1 MVIQISVH
9 KHTPVQDRNSLWIF
23 NLNRL
28 VPGPKTIHP
37 FCRCFTAQNGKLFKR
52 PWAMLCLDEQ
62 GALKT
67 PRTRGAAPK
76 SWPHTGFSPTSHRS
90 AARSR
95 FHQSRLLK
103 DSPSQD
109 MCLQG
114 VDRVFKAIL
123 VRSFFTSFGSLGF
136 SMHGRNPERQKSS
149 VTAVFGVLPKDLCQ
163 EAACG
168 L

>member
-9 KHTPVQDRNSLWIF
+9 KHTPVQDRNSH
-23 NLNRL
+23 L
-28 VPGPKTIHP
+28 VRKP
-37 FCRCFTAQNGKLFKR
+37 FCRCFTAQNGKLLKR

-62 GALKT
+62 GARKT

-123 VRSFFTSFGSLGF
+123 VRSFFTSFGSLDF

-149 VTAVFGVLPKDLCQ
+149 VTVFGVLPNDLCQ